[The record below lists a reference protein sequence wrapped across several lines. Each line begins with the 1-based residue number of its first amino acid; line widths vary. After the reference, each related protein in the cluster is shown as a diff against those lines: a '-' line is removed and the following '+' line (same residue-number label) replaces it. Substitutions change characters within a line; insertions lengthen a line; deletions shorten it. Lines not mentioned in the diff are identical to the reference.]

1 MSTIITKRQF
11 PHYHKYTMD
20 LAGRPLTLEVGKLAE
35 LANAAVMVG
44 YGDTRVLCCVTA
56 APRPRD
62 GIDFFPLSVDFEEKM
77 YAVGRIPGSFN
88 RREGRPGEKGILTSR
103 VIDRPIRPLFPYDFR
118 NDVSVMC
125 TVMAVDHD
133 CSPEIAAL
141 IGTSA
146 ALAISDI
153 PWNGPVAALKV
164 GLVDGKL
171 VFNPDAEQRKV
182 SDLDVTVVSTGKKV
196 VMIEAG
202 ANEVPNDVMFEAIK
216 QAHEENQKQIALINQ
231 MVQEIGKPKFDYPHA
246 DFNYELFNK
255 ITADFM
261 DEAKAAMD
269 TDDKNV
275 REQRWNAMI
284 EKWHEKYLEEYPN
297 MDQYLEEITYKFQ
310 KMIVKKWLLEGHR
323 VDGRQKNEIRP
334 LDAEVGVLP
343 RVHGSGLF
351 TRGQTQVLSVCT
363 LDTLS
368 ANQKLDT
375 IWEETEKRYM
385 HHYNFPGYS
394 VGEAKPARSPGR
406 REIGH
411 GALAERALLPVIPP
425 VEEFPYAIR
434 VVSEVVSSNG
444 STSQGSICG
453 STLALMDAGV
463 PIKAPVAGISCG
475 LIQDDDGS
483 FTTFIDIQGVEDFH
497 GEMDFKV
504 AGTKK
509 GITAI
514 QMDLKNDGLTMEI
527 IKNALDITYDARCQ
541 ILDQV
546 MLPCIAEPRPEVS
559 KYAPKMVTMHI
570 DPDKIRDVIGKGG
583 SVIQKIVAESGAK
596 IDIDDDGTI
605 HIASPDAE
613 SCEKAKKCID
623 DIVFVPEVGQL
634 YYGRVVRLMTFG
646 AFVELA
652 PGKDGLVHISKLDD
666 HRVEHVEDVVAVG
679 DVIRQVHLLPGIGG
693 HHHLPVFLH
702 VEDAHVAHHQIAV
715 PGLGLLVEGLGH
727 LRLDGVVRVQ
737 KELSLIHIS
746 EPTRH

>member
-1 MSTIITKRQF
+1 MSTIITHRQF
-11 PHYHKYTMD
+11 PGYHKYEME

-44 YGDTRVLCCVTA
+44 YGDTRVLVCATA
-56 APRPRD
+56 SARPRD

-88 RREGRPGEKGILTSR
+88 RREGRPGEKGILTAR

-118 NDVSVMC
+118 NDVSIMA
-125 TVMAVDHD
+125 TVMSVDHD

-153 PWNGPVAALKV
+153 PWNGPVGAVKM
-164 GLVDGKL
+164 GLVDGEL
-171 VFNPDAEQRKV
+171 VINPTSEQRKV

-202 ANEVPNDVMFEAIK
+202 ANEVPNDKMFEAIQK
-216 QAHEENQKQIALINQ
+216 AHEENQKQIELINK
-231 MVQEIGKPKFDYPHA
+231 MVAEIGKPKFDYPHA
-246 DFNYELFNK
+246 AFDQELFDDIVAN
-255 ITADFM
+255 FM

-284 EKWHEKYLEEYPN
+284 EKWHEKYLEDHPD

-310 KMIVKKWLLEGHR
+310 KKIVKAWLLEGHR

-334 LDAEVGVLP
+334 LSAEVGVLP

-368 ANQKLDT
+368 ACQKLDT

-411 GALAERALLPVIPP
+411 GALAERALLPVIPS

-475 LIQDDDGS
+475 LIQDDNGG

-527 IKNALDITYDARCQ
+527 IKNALDITYDARCE
-541 ILDQV
+541 ILDQI
-546 MLPCIAEPRPEVS
+546 MLPCIAEPRKEVS
-559 KYAPKMVTMHI
+559 KYAPKMVIMHI
-570 DPDKIRDVIGKGG
+570 NPDNIRDVIGKGG
-583 SVIQKIVAESGAK
+583 SVIQKIVADTGAK

-605 HIASPDAE
+605 HIAATDA
-613 SCEKAKKCID
+613 SACDAAKKCID
-623 DIVFVPEVGQL
+623 DIVFVPEIGKL

-652 PGKDGLVHISKLDD
+652 PGKDGLVHISKLAD
-666 HRVEHVEDVVAVG
+666 HRIEK
-679 DVIRQVHLLPGIGG
+679 
-693 HHHLPVFLH
+693 
-702 VEDAHVAHHQIAV
+702 VEDACKIGDMMWVKVTDIDEKGRVNLSHKDAMREIAAKEAN
-715 PGLGLLVEGLGH
+715 GE
-727 LRLDGVVRVQ
+727 RV
-737 KELSLIHIS
+737 K
-746 EPTRH
+746 

>member
-77 YAVGRIPGSFN
+77 YSVGRIPGSFN

-202 ANEVPNDVMFEAIK
+202 ANEVPNDVMFEAIRS
-216 QAHEENQKQIALINQ
+216 AHEENQKQIALINQ
-231 MVQEIGKPKFDYPHA
+231 MVAEIGKPKFDYPHA

-255 ITADFM
+255 ITEDFM

-475 LIQDDDGS
+475 LIQDDNGG

-546 MLPCIAEPRPEVS
+546 MLPCIAEPRAEVS
-559 KYAPKMVTMHI
+559 KYAPKMITMHI

-652 PGKDGLVHISKLDD
+652 PGKDGLVHISKLADK
-666 HRVEHVEDVVAVG
+666 RIEK
-679 DVIRQVHLLPGIGG
+679 
-693 HHHLPVFLH
+693 
-702 VEDAHVAHHQIAV
+702 VEDACKIGDMMWVKVTEIDEKGRVNLSHKDAMKEIAA
-715 PGLGLLVEGLGH
+715 
-727 LRLDGVVRVQ
+727 
-737 KELSLIHIS
+737 KEAAG
-746 EPTRH
+746 EPIK

>member
-11 PHYHKYTMD
+11 PNYHKYEME
-20 LAGRPLTLEVGKLAE
+20 LAGRPLTMEVGKLAE

-62 GIDFFPLSVDFEEKM
+62 GIDFFPLSVDFEEKL
-77 YAVGRIPGSFN
+77 YSVGRIPGSFN

-103 VIDRPIRPLFPYDFR
+103 VIDRPIRPLFPSDFR

-125 TVMAVDHD
+125 TVMSVDHD
-133 CSPEIAAL
+133 CTPEIAAL

-153 PWNGPVAALKV
+153 PWNGPVGALKV

-171 VFNPDAEQRKV
+171 VFNPDSEQRKV
-182 SDLDVTVVSTGKKV
+182 SDLDVTVVSTRKKV

-202 ANEVPNDVMFEAIK
+202 ANEVPNDKMFEAIK
-216 QAHEENQKQIALINQ
+216 MAHEENQKIIALIDQ
-231 MVQEIGKPKFDYPHA
+231 MVSEVGKPKFEYPHA
-246 DFNYELFNK
+246 DFNQELFDK
-255 ITADFM
+255 IVADFM

-269 TDDKNV
+269 TDDKNI
-275 REQRWNAMI
+275 REARWNAMI
-284 EKWHEKYLEEYPN
+284 EKWHEKYLEEYPD
-297 MDQYLEEITYKFQ
+297 MDQYLEEFTYKFQ
-310 KMIVKKWLLEGHR
+310 KKIVKQWLLEGHR

-334 LDAEVGVLP
+334 LAAEVGVLP
-343 RVHGSGLF
+343 RTHGSGLF

-411 GALAERALLPVIPP
+411 GALAERALVPVLPS

-434 VVSEVVSSNG
+434 VVSEVLSSNG

-504 AGTKK
+504 GGTKK

-527 IKNALDITYDARCQ
+527 IKEALDITYDARC
-541 ILDQV
+541 
-546 MLPCIAEPRPEVS
+546 
-559 KYAPKMVTMHI
+559 
-570 DPDKIRDVIGKGG
+570 
-583 SVIQKIVAESGAK
+583 
-596 IDIDDDGTI
+596 
-605 HIASPDAE
+605 
-613 SCEKAKKCID
+613 
-623 DIVFVPEVGQL
+623 
-634 YYGRVVRLMTFG
+634 
-646 AFVELA
+646 
-652 PGKDGLVHISKLDD
+652 
-666 HRVEHVEDVVAVG
+666 
-679 DVIRQVHLLPGIGG
+679 
-693 HHHLPVFLH
+693 
-702 VEDAHVAHHQIAV
+702 
-715 PGLGLLVEGLGH
+715 
-727 LRLDGVVRVQ
+727 
-737 KELSLIHIS
+737 
-746 EPTRH
+746 

>member
-77 YAVGRIPGSFN
+77 YSVGRIPGSFN

-202 ANEVPNDVMFEAIK
+202 ANEVPNDVMFEAIRS
-216 QAHEENQKQIALINQ
+216 AHEENQKQIALINQ
-231 MVQEIGKPKFDYPHA
+231 MVAEIGKPKFDYPHA

-483 FTTFIDIQGVEDFH
+483 FQTFIDIQGVEDFH

-546 MLPCIAEPRPEVS
+546 MLPCIAQPRAEVS

-613 SCEKAKKCID
+613 SCAIAKKCID

-652 PGKDGLVHISKLDD
+652 PGKDGLVHISKLADK
-666 HRVEHVEDVVAVG
+666 RIEK
-679 DVIRQVHLLPGIGG
+679 
-693 HHHLPVFLH
+693 
-702 VEDAHVAHHQIAV
+702 VEDACKIGDMMWVKVTEIDEKGRVNLSHKDAMKEIAA
-715 PGLGLLVEGLGH
+715 
-727 LRLDGVVRVQ
+727 
-737 KELSLIHIS
+737 KEAAG
-746 EPTRH
+746 EPIK

>member
-11 PHYHKYTMD
+11 PNYHKYEME

-44 YGDTRVLCCVTA
+44 YGDTRVLCCATA

-118 NDVSVMC
+118 NDVSIMC
-125 TVMAVDHD
+125 TVMSVDHD

-153 PWNGPVAALKV
+153 PWNGPVGALKV

-171 VFNPDAEQRKV
+171 VFNPTSEQRKV

-202 ANEVPNDVMFEAIK
+202 ANEVPNDVMFEAIR
-216 QAHEENQKQIALINQ
+216 QAHEENQKQIELINR
-231 MVQEIGKPKFDYPHA
+231 MVAEIGKPKFDYPHA
-246 DFNYELFNK
+246 AFDQELFDDIVAN
-255 ITADFM
+255 FM

-275 REQRWNAMI
+275 REARWNAMI
-284 EKWHEKYLEEYPN
+284 EKWHEKYLDTHPD

-310 KMIVKKWLLEGHR
+310 KKIVKAWLLEGHR

-334 LDAEVGVLP
+334 LAAEVGVLP
-343 RVHGSGLF
+343 RAHGSGLF
-351 TRGQTQVLSVCT
+351 TRGQTQVLSACT

-411 GALAERALLPVIPP
+411 GALAERALLPVIPS

-541 ILDQV
+541 ILDQI
-546 MLPCIAEPRPEVS
+546 MLPCIAEPRKEVS
-559 KYAPKMVTMHI
+559 KYAPKMLTMHI
-570 DPDKIRDVIGKGG
+570 NPDRIREVIGSGG
-583 SVIQKIVAESGAK
+583 KVIQKIVADTGCK
-596 IDIDDDGTI
+596 IDINDDGSI
-605 HIASPDAE
+605 FISAPNPEA
-613 SCEKAKKCID
+613 CNAAKKCID
-623 DIVFVPEVGQL
+623 DIVFEPEVGAL

-652 PGKDGLVHISKLDD
+652 PGKDGLVHISKLAD
-666 HRVEHVEDVVAVG
+666 HRIEK
-679 DVIRQVHLLPGIGG
+679 
-693 HHHLPVFLH
+693 
-702 VEDAHVAHHQIAV
+702 VEDACRIGDMMWVKVTDIDEK
-715 PGLGLLVEGLGH
+715 G
-727 LRLDGVVRVQ
+727 RVNLSHKDAMREIKA
-737 KELSLIHIS
+737 KEAAGERIK
-746 EPTRH
+746 

>member
-11 PHYHKYTMD
+11 PNYHKYEME
-20 LAGRPLTLEVGKLAE
+20 LAGRPLTMEVGKLAE

-62 GIDFFPLSVDFEEKM
+62 GIDFFPLSVDFEEKL
-77 YAVGRIPGSFN
+77 YSVGRIPGSFN

-103 VIDRPIRPLFPYDFR
+103 VIDRPIRPLFPSDFR

-125 TVMAVDHD
+125 TVMSVDHD
-133 CSPEIAAL
+133 CTPEIAAL

-153 PWNGPVAALKV
+153 PWNGPVGALKV

-171 VFNPDAEQRKV
+171 VFNPDSEQRKV
-182 SDLDVTVVSTGKKV
+182 SDLDVTVVSTRKKV

-202 ANEVPNDVMFEAIK
+202 ANEVPNDKMFEAIK
-216 QAHEENQKQIALINQ
+216 MAHEENQKIIALIDQ
-231 MVQEIGKPKFDYPHA
+231 MVSEVGKPKFEYPHA
-246 DFNYELFNK
+246 DFNQELFDK
-255 ITADFM
+255 IVADFM

-269 TDDKNV
+269 TDDKNI
-275 REQRWNAMI
+275 REARWNAMI
-284 EKWHEKYLEEYPN
+284 EKWHEKYLEEYPD
-297 MDQYLEEITYKFQ
+297 MDQYLEEFTYKFQ
-310 KMIVKKWLLEGHR
+310 KKIVKQWLLEGHR

-334 LDAEVGVLP
+334 LAAEVGVLP
-343 RVHGSGLF
+343 RTHGSGLF

-411 GALAERALLPVIPP
+411 GALAERALVPVLPS

-434 VVSEVVSSNG
+434 GGSEVLSSNG

-453 STLALMDAGV
+453 PTLALMDAGV

-504 AGTKK
+504 GGTKK

-527 IKNALDITYDARCQ
+527 IKEALDITYDARCQ
-541 ILDQV
+541 ILDQI
-546 MLPCIAEPRPEVS
+546 MLPCIAEPRKEVS
-559 KYAPKMVTMHI
+559 KYAPKMLTMHI
-570 DPDKIRDVIGKGG
+570 DPSKIREVIGSGG
-583 SVIQKIVAESGAK
+583 KVIQKIVADTGAK
-596 IDIDDDGTI
+596 IDINDDGSI
-605 HIASPDAE
+605 FISGVDAASCDA
-613 SCEKAKKCID
+613 AKKCID
-623 DIVFVPEVGQL
+623 DIVFVPEVGAL

-652 PGKDGLVHISKLDD
+652 PGKDGLVHISKLAD
-666 HRVEHVEDVVAVG
+666 HRIEK
-679 DVIRQVHLLPGIGG
+679 
-693 HHHLPVFLH
+693 
-702 VEDAHVAHHQIAV
+702 VEDACKIGDMMWVKVTDIDEKGRVNLSHKDAV
-715 PGLGLLVEGLGH
+715 
-727 LRLDGVVRVQ
+727 
-737 KELSLIHIS
+737 KEIKAKEAAGERIK
-746 EPTRH
+746 

>member
-171 VFNPDAEQRKV
+171 VFNPDSEQRKV

-216 QAHEENQKQIALINQ
+216 QAHEENQKQIALIDQ
-231 MVQEIGKPKFDYPHA
+231 MVAEIGKPKFDYPHA

-351 TRGQTQVLSVCT
+351 TRGQTQALTICT
-363 LDTLS
+363 LGSTKDAQTMDDLSDTPL
-368 ANQKLDT
+368 
-375 IWEETEKRYM
+375 KRYI
-385 HHYNFPGYS
+385 HHYNMPPYS
-394 VGEAKPARSPGR
+394 TGEARAPRSPGR

-411 GALAERALLPVIPP
+411 GNLAERALIPVLPSM
-425 VEEFPYAIR
+425 EEFPYTIR
-434 VVSEVVSSNG
+434 TVSEIMSSNG
-444 STSQGSICG
+444 STSQASICA

-475 LIQDDDGS
+475 LITDGDPLHGGRWM
-483 FTTFIDIQGVEDFH
+483 TMLDIQGVEDFH
-497 GEMDFKV
+497 GDMDFKV
-504 AGTKK
+504 GGTRR

-514 QMDLKNDGLTMEI
+514 QMDIKVDGLTYDIVAEALEKCRKGRLFILDEI
-527 IKNALDITYDARCQ
+527 IK
-541 ILDQV
+541 
-546 MLPCIAEPRPEVS
+546 PCIAEPRAELS
-559 KYAPKMVTMHI
+559 KYAPKMFSMQIPV
-570 DPDKIRDVIGKGG
+570 DKIKDVIGKGG
-583 SVIQKIVAESGAK
+583 KVIQEMCANFNCK
-596 IDIDDDGTI
+596 IDIEEDGHVFISAVDQDDAKRAISTI
-605 HIASPDAE
+605 
-613 SCEKAKKCID
+613 KT
-623 DIVFVPEVGQL
+623 IVEDPEVGAI
-634 YYGRVVRLMTFG
+634 YKGRVTRLMNFG
-646 AFVELA
+646 AFVEIA
-652 PGKDGLVHISKLDD
+652 PGKEGLVHISKLDD

-679 DVIRQVHLLPGIGG
+679 DPIIVMVTDIDQQGRINLSRK
-693 HHHLPVFLH
+693 
-702 VEDAHVAHHQIAV
+702 DALAAIAKKRA
-715 PGLGLLVEGLGH
+715 E
-727 LRLDGVVRVQ
+727 Q
-737 KELSLIHIS
+737 QQ
-746 EPTRH
+746 

>member
-11 PHYHKYTMD
+11 PNYHKYEME
-20 LAGRPLTLEVGKLAE
+20 LAGRPLTMEVGKLAE

-62 GIDFFPLSVDFEEKM
+62 GIDFFPLSVDFEEKL
-77 YAVGRIPGSFN
+77 YSVGRIPGSFN

-103 VIDRPIRPLFPYDFR
+103 VIDRPIRPLFPSDFR

-125 TVMAVDHD
+125 TVMSVDHD
-133 CSPEIAAL
+133 CTPEIAAL

-153 PWNGPVAALKV
+153 PWNGPVGALKV

-171 VFNPDAEQRKV
+171 VFNPDSEQRKV
-182 SDLDVTVVSTGKKV
+182 SDLDVTVVSTRKKV

-202 ANEVPNDVMFEAIK
+202 ANEVPNDKMFEAIK
-216 QAHEENQKQIALINQ
+216 MAHEENQKIIALIDQ
-231 MVQEIGKPKFDYPHA
+231 MVSEVGKPKFEYPHA
-246 DFNYELFNK
+246 DFNQELFDK
-255 ITADFM
+255 IVADFM

-269 TDDKNV
+269 TDDKNI
-275 REQRWNAMI
+275 REARWNAMI
-284 EKWHEKYLEEYPN
+284 EKWHEKYLEEYPD
-297 MDQYLEEITYKFQ
+297 MDQDLEEFTYKFQ
-310 KMIVKKWLLEGHR
+310 KKIVKQWLLEGHR

-334 LDAEVGVLP
+334 LAAEVGVLP
-343 RVHGSGLF
+343 RTHGSGLF

-411 GALAERALLPVIPP
+411 GALAERALVPVLPS

-434 VVSEVVSSNG
+434 VVSEVLSSNG

-504 AGTKK
+504 GGTKK

-527 IKNALDITYDARCQ
+527 IKEALDITYDARCE
-541 ILDQV
+541 ILDQI
-546 MLPCIAEPRPEVS
+546 MLPAISEPRKEVS
-559 KYAPKMVTMHI
+559 KYAPKMLTMHI
-570 DPDKIRDVIGKGG
+570 DPSKIREVIGSGG
-583 SVIQKIVAESGAK
+583 KVIQKIVADTGAK
-596 IDIDDDGTI
+596 IDINDDGSVFI
-605 HIASPDAE
+605 SAPNPD
-613 SCEKAKKCID
+613 SCDAAKKCID
-623 DIVFVPEVGQL
+623 DIVFVPEVGAL

-652 PGKDGLVHISKLDD
+652 PGKDGLVHISKLAD
-666 HRVEHVEDVVAVG
+666 HRIEK
-679 DVIRQVHLLPGIGG
+679 
-693 HHHLPVFLH
+693 
-702 VEDAHVAHHQIAV
+702 VEDACKVGDMMWVKVTDIDEKGRVNLSHKDAV
-715 PGLGLLVEGLGH
+715 
-727 LRLDGVVRVQ
+727 
-737 KELSLIHIS
+737 KEIKAKEAAG
-746 EPTRH
+746 EPIK

>member
-1 MSTIITKRQF
+1 M
-11 PHYHKYTMD
+11 
-20 LAGRPLTLEVGKLAE
+20 
-35 LANAAVMVG
+35 
-44 YGDTRVLCCVTA
+44 
-56 APRPRD
+56 
-62 GIDFFPLSVDFEEKM
+62 
-77 YAVGRIPGSFN
+77 
-88 RREGRPGEKGILTSR
+88 
-103 VIDRPIRPLFPYDFR
+103 
-118 NDVSVMC
+118 
-125 TVMAVDHD
+125 
-133 CSPEIAAL
+133 
-141 IGTSA
+141 
-146 ALAISDI
+146 
-153 PWNGPVAALKV
+153 
-164 GLVDGKL
+164 
-171 VFNPDAEQRKV
+171 FNPTSEQRKV

-475 LIQDDDGS
+475 LIQDDDG
-483 FTTFIDIQGVEDFH
+483 
-497 GEMDFKV
+497 
-504 AGTKK
+504 
-509 GITAI
+509 
-514 QMDLKNDGLTMEI
+514 LTMEI

-652 PGKDGLVHISKLDD
+652 PGKDGLVHISKLADK
-666 HRVEHVEDVVAVG
+666 RIEK
-679 DVIRQVHLLPGIGG
+679 
-693 HHHLPVFLH
+693 
-702 VEDAHVAHHQIAV
+702 VEDACKIGDMMWVKVTEIDEKGRVNLSHKDAMKEIAA
-715 PGLGLLVEGLGH
+715 
-727 LRLDGVVRVQ
+727 
-737 KELSLIHIS
+737 KEAAG
-746 EPTRH
+746 EPIK